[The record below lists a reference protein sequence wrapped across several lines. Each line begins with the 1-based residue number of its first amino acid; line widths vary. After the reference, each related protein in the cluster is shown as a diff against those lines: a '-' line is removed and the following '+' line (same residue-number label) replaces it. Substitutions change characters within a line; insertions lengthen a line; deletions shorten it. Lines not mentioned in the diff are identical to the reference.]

1 MKRLILADLKSTNNN
16 GKNTGHYFAV
26 ARNYLELYSDIC
38 HVVIAGGPIYKTV
51 FTARQLLSLPY
62 DSFVG
67 KNPIIN
73 KLRALK
79 NSRYLFRHVNEDDI
93 IVLQHSGVVTTF
105 AGIALFAK
113 KKQNLYVIQYDV
125 EALSSLVKR
134 IIYSIAKK
142 KIKGFICPSERIAE
156 SYGKEGCIVTDYIY
170 PKDNLSSPVPYDSKT
185 YDVAIV
191 GHLSSDKGV
200 LEAVRSLAK
209 TRLQVLVAGKAD
221 EEMSIL
227 LRRECSDTHNIEL
240 KLGFVSDKNYYD
252 YIKKSRY
259 CVLNYRGVY
268 EDRSSG
274 AVLDILFNCTPIL
287 GHRCK
292 ALNFVETEHVGVL
305 FDNIEDFDFSVVND
319 RTLYDSFLSGIKRYL
334 SKQKKYKQKVIDFLG
349 LSDPVEK

>member
-125 EALSSLVKR
+125 EALSSLVK
-134 IIYSIAKK
+134 K
-142 KIKGFICPSERIAE
+142 
-156 SYGKEGCIVTDYIY
+156 
-170 PKDNLSSPVPYDSKT
+170 N
-185 YDVAIV
+185 
-191 GHLSSDKGV
+191 
-200 LEAVRSLAK
+200 
-209 TRLQVLVAGKAD
+209 
-221 EEMSIL
+221 
-227 LRRECSDTHNIEL
+227 NI
-240 KLGFVSDKNYYD
+240 
-252 YIKKSRY
+252 
-259 CVLNYRGVY
+259 
-268 EDRSSG
+268 
-274 AVLDILFNCTPIL
+274 
-287 GHRCK
+287 
-292 ALNFVETEHVGVL
+292 
-305 FDNIEDFDFSVVND
+305 
-319 RTLYDSFLSGIKRYL
+319 
-334 SKQKKYKQKVIDFLG
+334 
-349 LSDPVEK
+349 